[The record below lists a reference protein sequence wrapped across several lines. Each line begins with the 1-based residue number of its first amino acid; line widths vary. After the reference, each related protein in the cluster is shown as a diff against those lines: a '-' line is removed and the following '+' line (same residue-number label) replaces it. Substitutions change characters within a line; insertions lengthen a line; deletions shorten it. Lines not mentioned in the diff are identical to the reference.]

1 MEDVLNRL
9 HQLAGDWEYTG
20 AITPESRLFA
30 DLGFESLDLVVL
42 GTSIQTDYQRV
53 LPFPELF
60 ADIGQR
66 QDPDVSVSEW
76 VDFVYQHVSSV
87 AGKAGQ

>member
-9 HQLAGDWEYTG
+9 QQLAGDWEYTG
-20 AITPESRLFA
+20 VITPESRLFA

-42 GTSIQTDYQRV
+42 GTSIQMDYQRV
-53 LPFPELF
+53 LPFSEFF
-60 ADIGQR
+60 ADMGQR

-76 VDFVYQHVSSV
+76 VDFVYQHLNSASE
-87 AGKAGQ
+87 KAGQ